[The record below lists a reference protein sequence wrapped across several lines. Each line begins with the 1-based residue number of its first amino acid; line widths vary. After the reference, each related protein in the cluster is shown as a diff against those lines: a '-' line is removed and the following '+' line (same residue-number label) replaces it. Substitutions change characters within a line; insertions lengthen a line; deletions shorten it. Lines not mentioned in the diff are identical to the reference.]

1 MRLPIQKGT
10 RTTYLPSCFWI
21 WIALRRLTTALDN
34 RLPINTLKID
44 RAFINGLN
52 VDIEKMDIIRTIV
65 ALACSLDMDVIAE
78 GVETCQ
84 QMYQLKAL
92 KCDFGQ
98 GYLFSKLLDSDM
110 AAALIEV
117 SIRT

>member
-1 MRLPIQKGT
+1 M
-10 RTTYLPSCFWI
+10 
-21 WIALRRLTTALDN
+21 DN
-34 RLPINTLKID
+34 RFPINTLKID

-84 QMYQLKAL
+84 QMYQVKAL
-92 KCDFGQ
+92 KCNFGQ
-98 GYLFSKLLDSDM
+98 GYFFSKPLDSEM
-110 AAALIEV
+110 AAALIAA
-117 SIRT
+117 SIIT